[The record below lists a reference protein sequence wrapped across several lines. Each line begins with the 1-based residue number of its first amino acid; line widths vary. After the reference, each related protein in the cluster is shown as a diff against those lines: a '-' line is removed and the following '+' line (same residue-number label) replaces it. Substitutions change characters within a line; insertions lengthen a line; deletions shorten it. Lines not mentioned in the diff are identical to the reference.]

1 MQTSLLSALAP
12 QRHFRFTLQ
21 AKTEK
26 QKFSV
31 FRSPFSVF
39 FCYLCSVMRYFI
51 ELKYDGANYCG
62 WQRQTEVVSLQQ
74 TIEQVLSMLLRQPTE
89 IVGAG
94 RTDTGVNAS
103 YYVAHFD
110 CSKPIDVEH
119 LRYKLNLVLPHDI
132 AIISITA
139 VGDTAHARFDAVE
152 REYTYY
158 ISTAKN
164 PFRRHSAWIYY
175 VPLDIDKMNEAARS
189 LL

>member
-1 MQTSLLSALAP
+1 
-12 QRHFRFTLQ
+12 
-21 AKTEK
+21 
-26 QKFSV
+26 
-31 FRSPFSVF
+31 
-39 FCYLCSVMRYFI
+39 MRYFI